1 MLKLKVPRVDV
12 SLKFIAV
19 FLTLYLSATPIAG
32 FFYVRWSI
40 IAFIVFA
47 IAFFLTGRFLAKRK
61 SMLFYIMASA
71 LFLLT
76 CILTKDNDLGHY
88 VGRIMNLTTAF
99 FFCQIITKDDFE
111 YCFGKIMCWLSAFSL
126 IIYVFFNIF
135 PSAVWS
141 LPKSLAGHDKDEL
154 YIIISVQ
161 GEYVNLSDGR
171 KHPLSKQKRKNRKHL
186 QLTSEYD
193 ETLRKKLT
201 EGGTVSD
208 GEISSFIRT
217 HKQ

>member
-1 MLKLKVPRVDV
+1 MVEFKE
-12 SLKFIAV
+12 
-19 FLTLYLSATPIAG
+19 AG
-32 FFYVRWSI
+32 LV
-40 IAFIVFA
+40 
-47 IAFFLTGRFLAKRK
+47 
-61 SMLFYIMASA
+61 
-71 LFLLT
+71 
-76 CILTKDNDLGHY
+76 
-88 VGRIMNLTTAF
+88 
-99 FFCQIITKDDFE
+99 
-111 YCFGKIMCWLSAFSL
+111 
-126 IIYVFFNIF
+126 
-135 PSAVWS
+135 
-141 LPKSLAGHDKDEL
+141 KSLAGHDKDEL

-161 GEYVNLSDGR
+161 GEYVNLSYGR